1 MIEVKDL
8 SKTYM
13 GKVPTPAL
21 KSLTFSIAKGEFVSL
36 TGRSGSGKSTLLHQL
51 GLLDTPTDGTIIVDG
66 VDIHALTDAEKT
78 TFRLSSMGYVFQE
91 YALIAEFTALENVLL
106 PAMAAGNHLEKHIN
120 HAKKLLSIVGLE
132 ERFNYYPNELSG
144 GQQQRVAIARALIN
158 HPKILF
164 ADEPTANLDTAS
176 SKTVLDIFLQLNKEE
191 NLTIVMVTHEPD
203 YAKLAERT
211 IELLDGIIIHDTK
224 HKRSTNRKS

>member
-1 MIEVKDL
+1 MITVTNL

-21 KSLTFSIAKGEFVSL
+21 KGITFSIAKGEFVSL

-51 GLLDTPTDGTIIVDG
+51 GLLDKPTEGKVMID
-66 VDIHALTDAEKT
+66 DIDILALSDNEKT
-78 TFRLSSMGYVFQE
+78 SFRLNDMGYVFQE

-106 PAMAAGNHLEKHIN
+106 PAMALGNNNEKQ
-120 HAKKLLSIVGLE
+120 KKRAVELLSIVGLE
-132 ERFNYYPNELSG
+132 ERLHYYPNELSG

-164 ADEPTANLDTAS
+164 ADEPTANLDTTS
-176 SKTVLDIFLQLNKEE
+176 SKTVLDIFLKLNREE
-191 NLTIVMVTHEPD
+191 KLTIIMVTHEPD
-203 YAKLAERT
+203 YAKLAQRT
-211 IELLDGIIIHDTK
+211 IELLDGEIVKDTRSK
-224 HKRSTNRKS
+224 TKRSR